1 MNTATLPSRAAPDPV
16 TGEVPA
22 PAAAPSQPTDL
33 QRLLDREYD
42 SRAMLEGDSMDK
54 MLRMAEVMASGK
66 TTIPQHLRGSVGD
79 CMAVITQAMAWG
91 MNPFQV
97 AQKTHLVNGTLGY
110 EAQLVIAV
118 INSSRLLASR
128 LNFRWSETNWG
139 GIKGKADESP
149 EHFVE
154 VWATLRGEAEPRV
167 LRVTMAQVGKVRN
180 SPNWEADPRQQI
192 GYLAAKRW
200 ARLNAPDV
208 ILGVYTPDEI
218 EEMVPVGAAGPNAL
232 PRNAPPATVAQAAA
246 EQQRPPRTPAHDKM
260 IETFETLAFKQGL
273 KAFEDAW
280 RDTPKP
286 DRAAIGLTERDR
298 IIAIG
303 KETDE
308 RLAKG
313 VQP

>member
-1 MNTATLPSRAAPDPV
+1 MTTETIDRK
-16 TGEVPA
+16 TGEIIRTAEAA
-22 PAAAPSQPTDL
+22 PAAAPAQPNDL

-118 INSSRLLASR
+118 INSSRLLATR

-139 GIKGKADESP
+139 AMNGKSDASA

-208 ILGVYTPDEI
+208 ILGVYTPDEL
-218 EEMVPVGAAGPNAL
+218 EEQVPTGAGPNSL
-232 PRNAPPATVAQAAA
+232 PRNAPPATVAKAAA
-246 EQQRPPRTPAHDKM
+246 EQQRPERTEAHVKL
-260 IETFETLAFKQGL
+260 IEELEHLAFKEGAA
-273 KAFEDAW
+273 AFQARW
-280 RDTPKP
+280 KTLPKE
-286 DRAAIGLTERDR
+286 DRAAIGLAERDR
-298 IIAIG
+298 MNGIG
-303 KETDE
+303 EETDAQT
-308 RLAKG
+308 AKG
-313 VQP
+313 VAP